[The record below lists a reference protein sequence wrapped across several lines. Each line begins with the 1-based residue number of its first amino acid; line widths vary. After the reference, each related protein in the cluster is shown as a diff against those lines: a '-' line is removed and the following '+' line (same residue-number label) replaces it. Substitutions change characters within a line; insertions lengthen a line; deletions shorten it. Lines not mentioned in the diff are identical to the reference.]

1 MKHKH
6 LTVAGAMLA
15 VAVIGPPAAALAGDT
30 GQRVGGTVE
39 ESARTGGHAIRDGVL
54 TFGRTVRDFFR
65 GGPDAARETWHENAE
80 RTKENARQGAA
91 NVRGEANR

>member
-15 VAVIGPPAAALAGDT
+15 LAMIGAPAAALAGDT
-30 GQRVGGTVE
+30 GERVGGTVE
-39 ESARTGGHAIRDGVL
+39 ESVRTGAHAVRDGVL
-54 TFGRTVRDFFR
+54 TFGRTVRDFFT
-65 GGPDAARETWHENAE
+65 GGTNAARETWRENAD
-80 RTKENARQGAA
+80 RTKENARDGAA